1 MKNNSN
7 DIDSVLIEK
16 VKKGNKGAFNFL
28 VNKYYPRVYASL
40 FSFTKSKEDSEDL
53 AQQTFIKAWQQ
64 IESFRGDSAFFT
76 WIYRIAINLAKNF
89 VVSSSYKK
97 QKANTSIQDVAIEI
111 TSYENIESVLTH
123 NQSMQ
128 EIKDF
133 IKTMPESLKTAF
145 TLRESEGKSYE
156 EISIITN
163 TPIGTVRS
171 RIFRARES
179 IIEFMQKELM
189 NNEWY

>member
-1 MKNNSN
+1 MKTNSN
-7 DIDSVLIEK
+7 DSDSALIEK
-16 VKKGNKGAFNFL
+16 AKNGNEGAFNFL

-53 AQQTFIKAWQQ
+53 AQQTFIKVWQQ
-64 IESFRGDSAFFT
+64 IKSFRGDSAFFT
-76 WIYRIAINLAKNF
+76 WVYRIAINLAKNY

-97 QKANTSIQDVAIEI
+97 QKLNTSIEYAEIDI
-111 TSYENIESVLTH
+111 TSFENIESLLSH
-123 NQSMQ
+123 DESMRKI
-128 EIKDF
+128 ERF
-133 IKTMPESLKTAF
+133 INTMPESLKTAF

-156 EISIITN
+156 EISIITS

-179 IIEFMQKELM
+179 IVEFMQKELI
-189 NNEWY
+189 NNE

>member
-1 MKNNSN
+1 M
-7 DIDSVLIEK
+7 
-16 VKKGNKGAFNFL
+16 
-28 VNKYYPRVYASL
+28 NKYYPRVYASL

-89 VVSSSYKK
+89 VVSSGYKK
-97 QKANTSIQDVAIEI
+97 QKVNTSIEDSAIEV
-111 TSYENIESVLTH
+111 TSYENIESVLSH
-123 NQSMQ
+123 DQSMQ

-189 NNEWY
+189 NNE

>member
-53 AQQTFIKAWQQ
+53 AQQTFIKVWQQ

-97 QKANTSIQDVAIEI
+97 QKANTSIEDAAIEI

-128 EIKDF
+128 EIRDF

-189 NNEWY
+189 NNE

>member
-1 MKNNSN
+1 MNNNSN

-53 AQQTFIKAWQQ
+53 AQQTFIKVWQQ

-97 QKANTSIQDVAIEI
+97 QKANTSIEDAAIEI

-128 EIKDF
+128 EIRDF

-189 NNEWY
+189 NNE